1 MHTITIDCGASFIK
15 GAIFEDGAIKRI
27 VSRGAPFV
35 GNEREIFSVRHIP
48 RLAGMVREMILELA
62 AGEREVVLCIS
73 NEMHG
78 FLLADADG
86 QPYTDY
92 ISWQFELERTV
103 GEEDASCR
111 ALQEDP
117 SLSGDILRSGM
128 PLRASLPSSNLHCL
142 ARSGKLSGREGCLRF
157 YTLGTYLLRNLS
169 GGPEPEEHETNAAA
183 TGLFDLVSGDWN
195 RKYLAAIGAGGVVMP
210 TVGHGAVSFDLDGV
224 EVHALP
230 AIGDQQAALLGAGF
244 TKADDLSF
252 NLGTGAQVSRLTDSL
267 VFSDVHQTRPYFN
280 GLYLKTIPHIPSGR
294 AFNVFF
300 RFVKSVLEQYGTELS
315 DDAIWDGMLRAAG
328 SSKVNTLPQIDL
340 NFFPNAVNGG
350 PPLGGSI
357 TGIGEYAFS
366 LGSLTRAVMEQMAD
380 NFATV
385 ADRLTPDRSE
395 VKRLVFSGGIARRL
409 DMVRE
414 RVAGHY
420 PGAEIMTSS
429 DETMLGL
436 YKYSG
441 LGEY

>member
-15 GAIFEDGAIKRI
+15 GAVFEDGAIKRI
-27 VSRGAPFV
+27 VSRSAPFV
-35 GNEREIFSVRHIP
+35 GSEREIFSVRHIP
-48 RLAGMVREMILELA
+48 RLAAMVRDMILELA

-86 QPYTDY
+86 RPYTDY
-92 ISWQFELERTV
+92 ISWQFELEKTM
-103 GEEDASCR
+103 GGEDASCR
-111 ALQEDP
+111 VLREDA
-117 SLSGDILRSGM
+117 SLSDDIRRSGM

-142 ARSGKLSGREGCLRF
+142 ARAGKLPDGEGLRF
-157 YTLGTYLLRNLS
+157 YTLGTYLLRALS

-195 RKYLAAIGAGGVVMP
+195 RKYLEAIGAGGVVMP
-210 TVGHGAVSFDLDGV
+210 AVGHGAVSFDLDGV
-224 EVHALP
+224 RVHALP

-244 TKADDLSF
+244 TEADDLSF
-252 NLGTGAQVSRLTDSL
+252 NLGTGAQVSRLTDAL

-300 RFVKSVLEQYGTELS
+300 RFVKSALEQYGIDLS
-315 DDAIWDGMLRAAG
+315 DDAIWDGMLSAAG
-328 SSKVNTLPQIDL
+328 TAGETALPRIGL
-340 NFFPNAVNGG
+340 NFFPNAVDGG
-350 PPLGGSI
+350 PADGGSI

-380 NFATV
+380 NFTSV
-385 ADRLTPDRSE
+385 ADRLTPDPSE

-409 DMVRE
+409 DMVQK
-414 RVAGHY
+414 RVTAHY
-420 PGAEIMTSS
+420 PGAGVVVSS
-429 DETMLGL
+429 NETMLGL
-436 YKYSG
+436 YRYSRF
-441 LGEY
+441 GEK